1 MPPAVTDGRVCT
13 LAVEGACASPAR
25 WVPLALRRRRVD
37 AGDVA
42 ALIGA
47 GAFLM
52 LVLVLA
58 VPILRLRKTIDAA
71 TQTILDV
78 NERTGPLLGNVTAT
92 VENVNTALGQV
103 QVSLD
108 GVNVQLAKLDSMT
121 THVQSVTANVANL
134 TTVVSAAAANPL
146 VKVAAFS
153 YGVRKAT
160 AARRRAD
167 DERDIRAELKQRRKA
182 ARHAR

>member
-1 MPPAVTDGRVCT
+1 
-13 LAVEGACASPAR
+13 VE
-25 WVPLALRRRRVD
+25 
-37 AGDVA
+37 AGEVA
-42 ALIGA
+42 ALVAA

-52 LVLVLA
+52 LVLVVA

-71 TQTILDV
+71 TQAIVDLND
-78 NERTGPLLGNVTAT
+78 RTGPLLSNVTGT

-108 GVNVQLAKLDSMT
+108 GVNVQLAKLDNVTS
-121 THVQSVTANVANL
+121 HVQSVTANVANL
-134 TTVVSAAAANPL
+134 ATVVSAAAANPL

-153 YGVRKAT
+153 YGVRKAA
-160 AARRRAD
+160 AARRHADEERELRAT
-167 DERDIRAELKQRRKA
+167 LKQRRQA

>member
-1 MPPAVTDGRVCT
+1 
-13 LAVEGACASPAR
+13 VE
-25 WVPLALRRRRVD
+25 
-37 AGDVA
+37 AGEVA
-42 ALIGA
+42 ALVAA

-58 VPILRLRKTIDAA
+58 VPILRLRRTVDAA
-71 TQTILDV
+71 TQAIVDLND
-78 NERTGPLLGNVTAT
+78 RTGPLLGDVGVT
-92 VENVNTALGQV
+92 VKNVNTALEQV

-108 GVNVQLAKLDSMT
+108 GVNVQLAKLDTMT

-134 TTVVSAAAANPL
+134 ATVVSAAAANPL

-153 YGVRKAT
+153 YGVRKAA

-167 DERDIRAELKQRRKA
+167 DDRDVRAALKERRRA

>member
-1 MPPAVTDGRVCT
+1 
-13 LAVEGACASPAR
+13 
-25 WVPLALRRRRVD
+25 VD

-42 ALIGA
+42 ALVAA

-58 VPILRLRKTIDAA
+58 VPILRLRRTIDAA
-71 TQTILDV
+71 TQAVVDL
-78 NERTGPLLGNVTAT
+78 NERTGPLLGNVNAT

-108 GVNVQLAKLDSMT
+108 GVNVQLAKVDTMT
-121 THVQSVTANVANL
+121 THVQTVTANVANL
-134 TTVVSAAAANPL
+134 ATIVSAAAANPL

-153 YGVRKAT
+153 YGVRKAA
-160 AARRRAD
+160 AARRH
-167 DERDIRAELKQRRKA
+167 AENDREVREALKRRRKA